1 MSPGPIFLQIEHS
14 PRAGSLLNVLSTEQ
28 NKMELTLH
36 RATTRGHAHHGW
48 LNSHHTFS
56 FGSYHN
62 PKRMNFGVLRVLND
76 DVVAGGMGFN
86 THPHENM
93 EIVSIPL
100 EGDLQHKDSMGN
112 TTVIR
117 QGDIQVMSAGTGVQH
132 SEFNKNADQE
142 VKFLQIWLFP
152 NKMDVTPR
160 YDQMTLNGVDSRN
173 TLQQILSPNPE
184 DDGVWVYQNAWF
196 HLGNFDTGHEATY
209 HIKSAQNGVYAF
221 VIEGSFEIAGQIL
234 AKRDGLGIKAADSF
248 NIKSIENG
256 TILLMDVPMVP
267 E

>member
-1 MSPGPIFLQIEHS
+1 
-14 PRAGSLLNVLSTEQ
+14 
-28 NKMELTLH
+28 MELTLH

-56 FGSYHN
+56 FASYQN

-76 DVVAGGMGFN
+76 DIVAGGMGFS

-112 TTVIR
+112 STVIR

-142 VKFLQIWLFP
+142 VKFLQIWMFP
-152 NKMDVTPR
+152 NKMNVTPR
-160 YDQMTLNGVDSRN
+160 YDQMTLNAVDSRN
-173 TLQQILSPNPE
+173 KLQQILSPDPE
-184 DDGVWVYQNAWF
+184 DEGVWVHQNAWF
-196 HLGNFDTGHEATY
+196 HLGNFDTDHEVSY
-209 HIKSAQNGVYAF
+209 QIKKEQNGAYVF
-221 VIEGSFEIAGQIL
+221 VIEGSFEIAGQTL
-234 AKRDGLGIKAADSF
+234 AKRDGLGIQAADYF
-248 NIKSIENG
+248 KIKTIENG